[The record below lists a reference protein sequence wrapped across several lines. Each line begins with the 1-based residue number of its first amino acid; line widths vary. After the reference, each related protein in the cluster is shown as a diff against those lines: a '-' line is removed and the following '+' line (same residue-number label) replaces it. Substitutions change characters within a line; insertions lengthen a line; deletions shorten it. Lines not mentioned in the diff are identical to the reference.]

1 MQTVPHMHPHIS
13 GGIIEKSCSVCAR
26 GGGDPVVKDQHNWF
40 ANIMLGIDK
49 GWSGEQQLVDYVFIV
64 SDKENF

>member
-1 MQTVPHMHPHIS
+1 MQTIPHMHPHIS

-49 GWSGEQQLVDYVFIV
+49 G
-64 SDKENF
+64 